1 MKNTPFISVIMPVH
15 NGGEFLKDA
24 IDSILSQTWK
34 DIELIIID
42 DGSTDTSAD
51 IIKSYRDDRIK
62 SIRQTNHGLAY
73 TLNKGLGLA
82 KGDFIARM
90 DQDDISLPSRLEKQ
104 MQYMAYNT
112 KLGVLGTFFTYM
124 DEQGSS
130 LQTTITSP
138 TKPLDVQRSL
148 YTVNPL
154 GHGTVMIRKAAW
166 QEAGGY
172 NDDYEPAGDY
182 ELWCRIAEK
191 WELGVLPESLY
202 WYRINPK
209 GISASNNDRQ
219 HEMAHKISEEQW
231 SKPFLFKPYKDIVAD
246 ALYYRNLSP
255 LFGQSTYNQYI
266 SEQVSIANGLL
277 ARREHIITGA
287 KTMLAAMKFDRTVR
301 KRGIWL
307 IFTSSFHLQPR
318 VIARGLVRRLGFRT

>member
-1 MKNTPFISVIMPVH
+1 MKNTPNTPFISVIMPVH

-130 LQTTITSP
+130 LQT
-138 TKPLDVQRSL
+138 
-148 YTVNPL
+148 
-154 GHGTVMIRKAAW
+154 
-166 QEAGGY
+166 
-172 NDDYEPAGDY
+172 
-182 ELWCRIAEK
+182 
-191 WELGVLPESLY
+191 
-202 WYRINPK
+202 
-209 GISASNNDRQ
+209 
-219 HEMAHKISEEQW
+219 
-231 SKPFLFKPYKDIVAD
+231 
-246 ALYYRNLSP
+246 
-255 LFGQSTYNQYI
+255 
-266 SEQVSIANGLL
+266 
-277 ARREHIITGA
+277 
-287 KTMLAAMKFDRTVR
+287 
-301 KRGIWL
+301 
-307 IFTSSFHLQPR
+307 
-318 VIARGLVRRLGFRT
+318 